1 MDEDFDRPWEEL
13 GNVRRDL
20 PSHRGHDLQV
30 WGNVA
35 RWCGLLSLIMC
46 LPGLIAFPLGL
57 VIHSMGER
65 DIRRM
70 HAGTMD
76 PQGRLQTLKACSA
89 AVQGVACAIAA
100 VVIWTCVAPALLSF
114 VF

>member
-1 MDEDFDRPWEEL
+1 MDEHLDRPWEEL
-13 GNVRRDL
+13 GNVRRDCA
-20 PSHRGHDLQV
+20 PHRGDDLLV
-30 WGNVA
+30 WGNMA
-35 RWCGLLSLIMC
+35 RWCGLLSLVSC
-46 LPGLIAFPLGL
+46 LPGLVAFPLGL

-76 PQGRLQTLKACSA
+76 PQGRPQTLQACSA
-89 AVQGVACAIAA
+89 AVQGAACSIAA
-100 VVIWTCVAPALLSF
+100 AVIWACVAPALLHF